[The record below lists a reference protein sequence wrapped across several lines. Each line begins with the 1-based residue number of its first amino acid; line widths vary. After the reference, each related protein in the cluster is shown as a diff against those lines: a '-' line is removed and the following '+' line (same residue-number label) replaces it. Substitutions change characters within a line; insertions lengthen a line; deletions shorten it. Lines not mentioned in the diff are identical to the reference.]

1 MKTNLIVLFLFL
13 SVNILFTQTTDDYR
27 SATSGNWNVTSSW
40 ERYNGTSWV
49 AASGSPT
56 STNNIITI
64 RNGHVISVTAS
75 VPIDQSIIEVG
86 GKLVLTSGTIT
97 IANGSGNDLQ
107 IFGEYERI
115 SSTTTMTI
123 NASAS
128 VSCES
133 GGVYNH
139 NVAGRSLPTITWKD
153 GSLLKISN
161 SISSG
166 LNQSFWNVTKTFGN
180 ATTLSDDSSNRTI
193 EIRNDFN
200 LEGGTFFLKNGGSTG
215 GIHSIKVKGN
225 LLHSGGVFGWNSS
238 TSDNTSITNIIVEKN
253 FIISGTASWGG
264 NVSATNCSSGV
275 FFEGTGNQI
284 FSTILS
290 HSTSSTVSDR
300 FYYKTIGGPTGLSE
314 IYNGTTPQQTIN
326 GSCGTSAP
334 VGYSKWP
341 SSGNLLK
348 SLTINNSTGVTLR
361 SPKSIGENL
370 FLQSGLL
377 TTNGNLTMFSNATID
392 RSGGTISETPLGTA
406 YNVIYSP
413 FSSGYDTSV
422 EIPIANSV
430 LQNLTVN
437 NGNTI
442 TLNPN
447 VININANLTIQSG
460 NFQINEDKVVFLQ
473 NQYINTGGLCTFE
486 NNSSLVQVNNVI
498 NSGNIIY
505 KRIAQARNLDYVYW
519 SSPVAAFNVN
529 NLPNNNRYIWNTTI
543 ANTNGGQGNWV
554 SASGNMLAGK
564 GYIAR
569 ASNGSSTPIATTTIF
584 NGVPNNGVVS
594 TPILRGSNQRLDYP
608 GTNGITI
615 TRFSDNW
622 NLVGNPYPS
631 SINVE
636 DFLNLN
642 TNIEGAVRIW
652 THGTLPSTSITN
664 PFYGSYQVN
673 YTPNDYI
680 TYNGTGTVSGPSGFN
695 GYIASG
701 QGFLVNML
709 DGSSSFDNLIF
720 NNSLRNKNYD
730 NSQFYRNSSIDNSFS
745 NQKNRIWLD
754 LIDSNNL
761 AARTLIG
768 YVTDA
773 TYSKDRLFDAVTSVS
788 NVMHFYSIIDEDK
801 MTIQGRTIP
810 FDSND
815 TVNLGYYA
823 PNSGNYSIGIA
834 AVDGLFD
841 DNQEI
846 YLEDKLTGIIHDL
859 RQATY
864 AFNTIAGEINNRFVL
879 RYNNETLANEPFN
892 NASNISI
899 HLIDSNLSIKSS
911 TMNIEEINICNLLGQ
926 QIYHT
931 NKVNK
936 KSIQISN
943 INSTHSTLFFKI
955 ILSNQ
960 IIIDKKIIF

>member
-13 SVNILFTQTTDDYR
+13 SVNILFSQTTDDYR

-64 RNGHVISVTAS
+64 RNGHVISVTAN
-75 VPIDQSIIEVG
+75 VTIDQSLIEVG

-139 NVAGRSLPTITWKD
+139 NVAGGSLPTITWQD

-180 ATTLSDDSSNRTI
+180 ATTLSNNSSNRTI

-200 LEGGTFFLKNGGSTG
+200 LEGGTFFLKNGGLTG

-290 HSTSSTVSDR
+290 HSTSSTVRDR

-413 FSSGYDTSV
+413 FSIGYDTSV

-498 NSGNIIY
+498 NSENIIY

-569 ASNGSSTPIATTTIF
+569 ASNGSSTPIATTTVF

-594 TPILRGSNQRLDYP
+594 TPILRGSYQGLDYP

-664 PFYGSYQVN
+664 PFYGSYQAN

-859 RQATY
+859 RQVTY
-864 AFNTIAGEINNRFVL
+864 TFNTISGEINNRFVL

-960 IIIDKKIIF
+960 IIIYKKIIF

>member
-1 MKTNLIVLFLFL
+1 MPLFLFL
-13 SVNILFTQTTDDYR
+13 SVNILFSQTTDDYR
-27 SATSGNWNVTSSW
+27 SATSGNWNNTSSW

-49 AASGSPT
+49 AASVTPA
-56 STNNIITI
+56 STNNIISI
-64 RNGHVISVTAS
+64 RNGHVISVTAD
-75 VPIDQSIIEVG
+75 VTIDQSIIEVG
-86 GKLVLTSGTIT
+86 GKLVLTNNRTIT
-97 IANGSGNDLQ
+97 IANGSGIDLQ

-180 ATTLSDDSSNRTI
+180 ATTLSDDDTDRTI
-193 EIRNDFN
+193 TIRNDFN
-200 LEGGTFFLKNGGSTG
+200 LEGGTFFLKNGGLTG
-215 GIHSIKVKGN
+215 GIHSINVKGN
-225 LLHSGGVFGWNSS
+225 LLHSGGEFGWNSS

-284 FSTILS
+284 FSTILT
-290 HSTSSTVSDR
+290 HSSISSVRDR

-314 IYNGTTPQQTIN
+314 IYNGTTPQETIN

-334 VGYSKWP
+334 AGYSRWP

-348 SLTINNSTGVTLR
+348 SLTINNASGVTLR
-361 SPKSIGENL
+361 SQKSVGENL

-392 RSGGTISETPLGTA
+392 RSGGSISETPLGTA

-413 FSSGYDTSV
+413 FSSGYNTSF
-422 EIPIANSV
+422 EIPIAASV

-442 TLNPN
+442 TLHPN
-447 VININANLTIQSG
+447 IININANLTIQSG
-460 NFQINEDKVVFLQ
+460 NFQINENKIVFLQ

-486 NNSSLVQVNNVI
+486 NNSSLVQVNNVT

-505 KRIAQARNLDYVYW
+505 KRIAQARSLDYVYW
-519 SSPVAAFNVN
+519 SSPVATFNVN
-529 NLPNNNRYIWNTTI
+529 NLPNNNRFIWNTTI
-543 ANTNGGQGNWV
+543 ANSNGGQGNWV
-554 SASGNMLAGK
+554 SASGNMVIGK

-569 ASNGSSTPIATTTIF
+569 ASNGSSTPIATTTTF
-584 NGVPNNGVVS
+584 NSVPNNGDI
-594 TPILRGSNQRLDYP
+594 TIPIQRGSYEGADYA

-631 SINVE
+631 SINVK

-652 THGTLPSTSITN
+652 THGTLPSAAIPN
-664 PFYGSYQVN
+664 PFYGSFQVN

-680 TYNGTGTVSGPSGFN
+680 THNGTGTVSGPSGFN
-695 GYIASG
+695 GFLASG
-701 QGFLVNML
+701 QGFMVNML
-709 DGSSSFDNLIF
+709 DGPTGSANLIF
-720 NNSLRNKNYD
+720 NNSLRNKIYN
-730 NSQFYRNSSIDNSFS
+730 NSQFYRSSSTDTSLS
-745 NQKNRIWLD
+745 NQINRIWLD
-754 LIDSNNL
+754 LINSNNL

-773 TYSKDRLFDAVTSVS
+773 TYSKDRLYDAVTSVS
-788 NVMHFYSIIDEDK
+788 SVMHFYSIIDEDK
-801 MTIQGRTIP
+801 MTIQGRALP

-815 TVNLGYYA
+815 KVNLGYYA
-823 PNSGNYSIGIA
+823 PSPGNYSIGIA

-841 DNQEI
+841 NNQEI
-846 YLEDKLTGIIHDL
+846 YLEDKLTGIIHNL
-859 RQATY
+859 RQSTY
-864 AFNTIAGEINNRFVL
+864 TFNTIAGQFNSRFVL
-879 RYNNETLANEPFN
+879 RYNNETLDSDTFN
-892 NASNISI
+892 NDSQIVVMSNENS
-899 HLIDSNLSIKSS
+899 LTIKSS
-911 TMNIEEINICNLLGQ
+911 TKNIKEVYIYNILGQ
-926 QIYHT
+926 KIYTGEMT
-931 NKVNK
+931 NDNEK
-936 KSIQISN
+936 IISN
-943 INSTHSTLFFKI
+943 IAKTNSTLIITLK
-955 ILSNQ
+955 LSNDVV
-960 IIIDKKIIF
+960 IVKKVIH

>member
-13 SVNILFTQTTDDYR
+13 SVNILFSQTTDDYR

-64 RNGHVISVTAS
+64 RNGHVISVTAN
-75 VPIDQSIIEVG
+75 VTIDQSLIEVG

-139 NVAGRSLPTITWKD
+139 NVAGGSLPTITWQD

-180 ATTLSDDSSNRTI
+180 ATTLSNNSSNRTI

-200 LEGGTFFLKNGGSTG
+200 LEGGTFFLKNGGLTG

-290 HSTSSTVSDR
+290 HSTSSTVRDR

-377 TTNGNLTMFSNATID
+377 TTNGNLTIFSNATID

-413 FSSGYDTSV
+413 FSIGYDTSV

-498 NSGNIIY
+498 NSENIIY

-569 ASNGSSTPIATTTIF
+569 ASNGSSTPIATTTVF

-594 TPILRGSNQRLDYP
+594 TPILRGSYQGLDYP

-664 PFYGSYQVN
+664 PFYGSYQAN

-859 RQATY
+859 RQVTY
-864 AFNTIAGEINNRFVL
+864 TFNTISGEINNRFVL

-960 IIIDKKIIF
+960 IIIYKKIIF

>member
-13 SVNILFTQTTDDYR
+13 SVNILFSQTTDDYR

-86 GKLVLTSGTIT
+86 GKLVLTRGTIT
-97 IANGSGNDLQ
+97 IANDSGNDLQ

-422 EIPIANSV
+422 EIPIADSV

-554 SASGNMLAGK
+554 SASGNMLAGT

-584 NGVPNNGVVS
+584 NGVPNNAVVS
-594 TPILRGSNQRLDYP
+594 IPILRGSYQGIDYP
-608 GTNGITI
+608 GTNGVTI

>member
-13 SVNILFTQTTDDYR
+13 SVNILFSQTTDDYR

-139 NVAGRSLPTITWKD
+139 NVAGGSLPTITWKD

-166 LNQSFWNVTKTFGN
+166 LNQSFWNVTKTFGS
-180 ATTLSDDSSNRTI
+180 ATTLSNDNTDRTI
-193 EIRNDFN
+193 TIRNDFN
-200 LEGGTFFLKNGGSTG
+200 LEGGTFYLKNGGLSG
-215 GIHSIKVKGN
+215 GTHTLIVKGN

-264 NVSATNCSSGV
+264 FVSATNCSSGV

-594 TPILRGSNQRLDYP
+594 TPILRGSYQGIDYP
-608 GTNGITI
+608 GTNGVTI

>member
-13 SVNILFTQTTDDYR
+13 SVNILFSQTTDDYR

-64 RNGHVISVTAS
+64 RNGHVISVTAN
-75 VPIDQSIIEVG
+75 VTIDQSLIEVG

-139 NVAGRSLPTITWKD
+139 NVAGGSLPTITWQD

-180 ATTLSDDSSNRTI
+180 ATTLSNDNTNRIMT
-193 EIRNDFN
+193 IRNDFN
-200 LEGGTFFLKNGGSTG
+200 LEGGTFYLKNGGLTG
-215 GIHSIKVKGN
+215 GIHSIIVKGN
-225 LLHSGGVFGWNSS
+225 LLHSGGVFGWNSNA
-238 TSDNTSITNIIVEKN
+238 SDNTSITNIIVEKN

-290 HSTSSTVSDR
+290 HSTSSSVRDR

-314 IYNGTTPQQTIN
+314 IYNGTTPQETID

-334 VGYSKWP
+334 TGYSRWP
-341 SSGNLLK
+341 SSANLLK

-392 RSGGTISETPLGTA
+392 RSGGTISETPLGTS

-422 EIPIANSV
+422 EIPIADSV

-554 SASGNMLAGK
+554 SASGNMLAGT

-584 NGVPNNGVVS
+584 NGVPNNAVVS
-594 TPILRGSNQRLDYP
+594 IPILRGSYQGIDYP

-664 PFYGSYQVN
+664 PFYGSYQAN

-680 TYNGTGTVSGPSGFN
+680 TYNGTGTVSGPTGFN

-709 DGSSSFDNLIF
+709 DGSSSSDNLIF
-720 NNSLRNKNYD
+720 NNSLRNKNHD
-730 NSQFYRNSSIDNSFS
+730 NSQFYRNSSIDNSLS

-788 NVMHFYSIIDEDK
+788 NVIHFYSIIDEDK

-815 TVNLGYYA
+815 IVNLGYYA
-823 PNSGNYSIGIA
+823 PSSGNYSIAIA

-859 RQATY
+859 RQTTY
-864 AFNTIAGEINNRFVL
+864 TFNTIAGEINNRFVL
-879 RYNNETLANEPFN
+879 RYNNETLDSETFN
-892 NASNISI
+892 NNSQILVISNENI
-899 HLIDSNLSIKSS
+899 LTIKSF
-911 TMNIEEINICNLLGQ
+911 TKNIKEIYIYNLLGQ
-926 QIYHT
+926 KIYTGNMT
-931 NKVNK
+931 NNNEK
-936 KSIQISN
+936 IISSLAKT
-943 INSTHSTLFFKI
+943 NSTLMICLK
-955 ILSNQ
+955 LSNDV
-960 IIIDKKIIF
+960 IIVKKVIH